1 MNTVCVSW
9 NFLQIAHTAGFGLL
23 GLERGVDRCRS

>member
-9 NFLQIAHTAGFGLL
+9 NFLQIAHIARCDPLVEDL
-23 GLERGVDRCRS
+23 GGGRCRL